1 MLLLIV
7 FRMQTHNVWM
17 FDVRQTEMEISTK
30 EGKSN
35 LKSSSN
41 LLEMNKVVDAKRRL
55 QLTGE
60 H

>member
-7 FRMQTHNVWM
+7 FRMQTHNGM
-17 FDVRQTEMEISTK
+17 FEVRQTEMEISTK